1 MKTTT
6 IKRAY
11 DAPQIEAILLDYEI
25 SLILASTTPEG
36 DPPDTG
42 WGAHLEKTPPNPFK
56 ENLA

>member
-11 DAPQIEAILLDYEI
+11 DAPQIEAILLDNEI
-25 SLILASTTPEG
+25 SLVLASAPG
-36 DPPDTG
+36 DPPDDTG